1 MSAFVSRPF
10 SGAAD
15 LPLLIDFARRLMAAR
30 LPGET
35 YWKPGDITWQFYR
48 VPAGNENVHLWSDSD
63 GLAGIVAFEPPV
75 TMAFD
80 VRAGIGMDSPLLDEM
95 LEWVEQRRRATA
107 QPGED
112 VPRAYTALGHGLST
126 LVLNVDAE
134 RIEALARRGYS
145 RSAQGGVRYSLSL
158 ETPIAGDELP
168 PGMLLRHPTEADI
181 AARAALHRE
190 AWSVWGPSLFSEA
203 AYRQLRA
210 APLYD
215 PELDVI
221 LEDADGR
228 LLSYCI
234 CWADEETGI
243 GHFEPVGTHAAFA
256 RRGLGKLVI
265 REGLR
270 RLQGRGMRRALVGTA
285 SVNAAA
291 QALYLSCGFE
301 TTGYEHYWSRA

>member
-1 MSAFVSRPF
+1 
-10 SGAAD
+10 
-15 LPLLIDFARRLMAAR
+15 MAAR

-48 VPAGNENVHLWSDSD
+48 VPAGDENVRLWGDSD

-134 RIEALARRGYS
+134 RIDALARRGYA
-145 RSAQGGVRYSLSL
+145 RAGQGGVHYALSL
-158 ETPIAGDELP
+158 EAPITDDELP
-168 PGMLLRHPTEADI
+168 PGMRLRHPTEADV
-181 AARAALHRE
+181 AARAELHRE
-190 AWSVWGPSLFSEA
+190 AWSVWGPSQFSEA
-203 AYRQLRA
+203 AYRELRA

-215 PELDVI
+215 PELDVV

-228 LLSYCI
+228 LLSYCV

-256 RRGLGKLVI
+256 QRGLGKLVI

-270 RLQGRGMRRALVGTA
+270 RLQRRGMRRAMVGTA
-285 SVNAAA
+285 SVNTAA

-301 TTGYEHYWSRA
+301 RADREHYWSRA